1 MQEKSRGSKKVQ
13 KQVVI
18 YFGTGHSA
26 GNLSLHITLKKK
38 FNSHVMSQNKKRS
51 LWQLESLEKNKTTS
65 EKKIVKGQLLS
76 QCLHLE
82 GTHYHG
88 DDTIFLQL
96 LN

>member
-1 MQEKSRGSKKVQ
+1 MQEKSRGSKKSS
-13 KQVVI
+13 K
-18 YFGTGHSA
+18 TSC
-26 GNLSLHITLKKK
+26 NLLWYWSFCWKLVTSHYVEKK

-51 LWQLESLEKNKTTS
+51 LWQLESLKKTKPQA
-65 EKKIVKGQLLS
+65 KKIVKGQLLS

>member
-1 MQEKSRGSKKVQ
+1 
-13 KQVVI
+13 
-18 YFGTGHSA
+18 
-26 GNLSLHITLKKK
+26 
-38 FNSHVMSQNKKRS
+38 MSQNKKRS
-51 LWQLESLEKNKTTS
+51 LWQLENLEKTKTT
-65 EKKIVKGQLLS
+65 EEKIVEGQLLS

>member
-1 MQEKSRGSKKVQ
+1 
-13 KQVVI
+13 
-18 YFGTGHSA
+18 
-26 GNLSLHITLKKK
+26 
-38 FNSHVMSQNKKRS
+38 MSQNKKRS